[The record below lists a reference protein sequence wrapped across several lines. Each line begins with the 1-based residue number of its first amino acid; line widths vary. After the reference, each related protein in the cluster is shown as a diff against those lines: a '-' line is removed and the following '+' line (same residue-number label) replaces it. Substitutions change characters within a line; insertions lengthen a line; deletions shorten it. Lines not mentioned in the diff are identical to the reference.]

1 MEFIFFC
8 LDMILFFVFSFF
20 FVLVRISEATQ
31 HGRSGLVNALQA
43 EGQALPRGP
52 TWWPEKPQTPAPQ
65 APEAI
70 DGHSAHAANS

>member
-1 MEFIFFC
+1 MYTNPVAQETVA
-8 LDMILFFVFSFF
+8 LRALQ
-20 FVLVRISEATQ
+20 VLTW
-31 HGRSGLVNALQA
+31 GPALQA

-65 APEAI
+65 PPEAI